1 MGEEGTL
8 FPLEFNRSI
17 RIEARPDRLTA
28 DAGVVLLRE
37 VIKRLGITDWLVD
50 RLHDPRSPEYITH
63 PLSELLNTSLLLL
76 AQGWR
81 DHDDADFL
89 RDDPALRLAV
99 SERGGISPLIK
110 RPRTDGQRLS
120 RNPDVPDGLASQP
133 TLSRLV
139 AMLADPFHRAVLRQ
153 ALMETAARRMKAM
166 GVGRLGDLVIDVDSL
181 PVSVEGHQPGSE
193 HNGHYHARIY
203 HPLIASV
210 AETGDLLDAE
220 LRDGNVH
227 TADGAIEFMLRIVD
241 EATRLLCERVTLR
254 FDAGFPGEPLL
265 AALEARSIPY
275 LARLINNKVLDR
287 MAAPHLT
294 RPPGRPPAEPRI
306 WCYEKTY
313 QAQSWSHERRVVLV
327 VLERPD
333 ELLLHHF
340 WIVTNSTLDEIH
352 GRDLLA
358 TYRARGTAEARMG
371 ELMDVL
377 APALSSSPRPKS
389 HYRGQPVDNAKES
402 CDSFGH
408 NEVRLL
414 LNALAY
420 NILHTTRALLG
431 AASGTGWSL
440 RRLRERLLRVPA
452 RLLIHGRRAIL
463 VVASPFAALWNLFA
477 GQLAQLRLAEA

>member
-1 MGEEGTL
+1 MGEHVTL

-17 RIEARPDRLTA
+17 RIEVRPDRLTA
-28 DAGVVLLRE
+28 DAGAVLLRE
-37 VIKRLGITDWLVD
+37 VIERLAITDWLVK
-50 RLHDPRSPEYITH
+50 RLRDPRKPKYITH
-63 PLSELLNTSLLLL
+63 PLTELLNTALLLL

-99 SERGGISPLIK
+99 SQRGGVAPLLK
-110 RPRTDGQRLS
+110 RPRPEGQRLS
-120 RNPDVPDGLASQP
+120 RNPEVPDGLASQP

-153 ALMETAARRMKAM
+153 SLMEVAARRMKAM
-166 GVGRLGDLVIDVDSL
+166 GVGQLADIVIDVDSL
-181 PVSVEGHQPGSE
+181 PVPVEGHQPGSE
-193 HNGHYHARIY
+193 HNGHYHARVY

-227 TADGAIEFMLRIVD
+227 TADGALAFMLRIVD
-241 EATRLLCERVTLR
+241 EAKRLLADRVTLR
-254 FDAGFPGEPLL
+254 FDAGFPDEKLL
-265 AALEARSIPY
+265 AALEAPLIPY
-275 LARLINNKVLDR
+275 LARLKNNPVLDR
-287 MAAPHLT
+287 MAAPHLR

-313 QAQSWSHERRVVLV
+313 QAQSWSCARRVVLV

-333 ELLLHHF
+333 ELFVHHF
-340 WIVTNSTLDEIH
+340 WLVTDLTLDEIH
-352 GRDLLA
+352 GRDLLSC
-358 TYRARGTAEARMG
+358 YRERGTAEARMG

-377 APALSSSPRPKS
+377 APALSSSPRTKS
-389 HYRGQPVDNAKES
+389 HYRGRPLDETNAP
-402 CDSFGH
+402 CDSFAH

-420 NILHTTRALLG
+420 NLLHTTRALLG
-431 AASGTGWSL
+431 AATGTGWSL

-452 RLLIHGRRAIL
+452 RILIHSRRAVL
-463 VVASPFAALWNLFA
+463 VVASPFAALWNLLTA
-477 GQLAQLRLAEA
+477 QLAQLRLAEA